1 MVWIQTNPS
10 RLKFTSLK
18 IFWHDYETCVR
29 LTTSILA
36 SPGRITSFYNLWK
49 HLCGCVT
56 AECESWE
63 WSFLSCRSI
72 RSWSP
77 SFLQSADPDIFWCGR
92 MSWLNILCLV
102 QSFEKS
108 WKQAGEACPDVLSW
122 SCLVIH
128 PPIHEADSSPS
139 SLVSVSASVNIS
151 SGKVVRFRKLV
162 SITCLLC

>member
-1 MVWIQTNPS
+1 MAWIQTNPS

-18 IFWHDYETCVR
+18 NFSPDHETCVP

-36 SPGRITSFYNLWK
+36 SPGRITSFYYLWK
-49 HLCGCVT
+49 HLCGGVT
-56 AECESWE
+56 AECESGE

-77 SFLQSADPDIFWCGR
+77 SFLQSADLGIFWCGR
-92 MSWLNILCLV
+92 MGWLKCWAVCVLFLV
-102 QSFEKS
+102 QLFEKS

-128 PPIHEADSSPS
+128 PPIHEAGSSPS

-151 SGKVVRFRKLV
+151 
-162 SITCLLC
+162 